1 MVDRRRNRLLKDI
14 DSALNQSNHD
24 LLLIPSKTEEIG
36 VELEKNKNTTKK
48 IFWAIQK
55 PNLFGKQCR
64 ENGIS
69 KRSRAK
75 PEPIDETWSLFFFY
89 DGIIKHIATCTNQ
102 CICEKVASMSES
114 TKES

>member
-1 MVDRRRNRLLKDI
+1 MVDRRRNRLVKDI

-36 VELEKNKNTTKK
+36 VELEKNKSTTKK

-55 PNLFGKQCR
+55 PNLFGKQYR

-75 PEPIDETWSLFFFY
+75 PEYKNHDTIDET
-89 DGIIKHIATCTNQ
+89 
-102 CICEKVASMSES
+102 
-114 TKES
+114 

>member
-36 VELEKNKNTTKK
+36 VELEKNKNTTKN

-75 PEPIDETWSLFFFY
+75 PEYKNHDAIDET
-89 DGIIKHIATCTNQ
+89 
-102 CICEKVASMSES
+102 
-114 TKES
+114 